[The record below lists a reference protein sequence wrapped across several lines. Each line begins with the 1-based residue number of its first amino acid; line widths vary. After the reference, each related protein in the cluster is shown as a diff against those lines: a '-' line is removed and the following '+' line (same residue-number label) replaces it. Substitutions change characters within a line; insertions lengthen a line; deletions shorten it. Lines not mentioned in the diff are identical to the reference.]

1 MDFETDTRVLFNS
14 LAAKRRSGKSGSRD
28 SSDCYDS
35 SKLWLQ
41 CDSSGIMA
49 VWWKLLHILVGIP
62 RYLAT
67 SKQSM
72 VKGSELGSAE
82 GHKNHKG
89 LWSSTKFRNCE
100 DRCWSAFSAA
110 LVQFSTMARQWSEIW
125 LCDGLAPF
133 GLGSQSTKCGKLET
147 VEASSQYVI
156 VCWCMLYDVFSCFIY
171 SLAFDAC
178 YKNYQKLAL

>member
-1 MDFETDTRVLFNS
+1 MVDSRFVGKSLTNQAGHPTNPNKNVASWMDFETDTRVLFNS

-89 LWSSTKFRNCE
+89 L
-100 DRCWSAFSAA
+100 
-110 LVQFSTMARQWSEIW
+110 
-125 LCDGLAPF
+125 
-133 GLGSQSTKCGKLET
+133 
-147 VEASSQYVI
+147 
-156 VCWCMLYDVFSCFIY
+156 
-171 SLAFDAC
+171 
-178 YKNYQKLAL
+178 